1 MKTLGQGGFGKAKLT
16 IYKGKRAVVKYVNS
30 SGDPRATLAT
40 NITNRQDAKK
50 EGEIMKLFNSN
61 YIAEIYGIEGHAIY
75 MKYYNQGSLREIID
89 KGEAKKGRY
98 FLAKQIC
105 QGVKDIHAL
114 NYVHSDLKCSN
125 ILVEKKFSNGNLS
138 LFISDFG
145 VAGLKGS
152 WPITCT
158 IGFYPKNFFSKPLC
172 FEDDIFALGKL
183 FIELFARIEDDEIEL
198 VNYNNFK
205 DIFDVWAFSDNFK
218 EHDRY
223 NRCNELR
230 ELIHRC
236 ISEYKYERPTLETLL
251 NFFEKNWY

>member
-30 SGDPRATLAT
+30 SGAPRATLAT

-50 EGEIMKLFNSN
+50 EGEILKVFHSN

-75 MKYYNQGSLREIID
+75 MKYYDQGSLREIIN

-125 ILVEKKFSNGNLS
+125 VLVEKKFSNGNLS

-158 IGFYPKNFFSKPLC
+158 IGFYPQNFQNLVLLYYLFLSLLLHL
-172 FEDDIFALGKL
+172 FYSLYFLYLTDDFGKVKKIYFFLPQHFYLHL
-183 FIELFARIEDDEIEL
+183 FYF
-198 VNYNNFK
+198 
-205 DIFDVWAFSDNFK
+205 
-218 EHDRY
+218 
-223 NRCNELR
+223 
-230 ELIHRC
+230 
-236 ISEYKYERPTLETLL
+236 
-251 NFFEKNWY
+251 